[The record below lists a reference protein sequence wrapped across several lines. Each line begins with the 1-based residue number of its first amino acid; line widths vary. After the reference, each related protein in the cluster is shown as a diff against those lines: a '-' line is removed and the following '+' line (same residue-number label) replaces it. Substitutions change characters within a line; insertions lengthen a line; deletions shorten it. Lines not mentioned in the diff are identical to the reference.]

1 MPTHTA
7 RRQRRKRR
15 RKKQR
20 LVYVIA
26 RPLKA
31 AGPFSSLSGTEF
43 ALCHWGLF
51 VTDPRDRDR
60 NTSLSISA
68 LKGTLFELLRQE
80 NNINTP
86 STTTDFGVAQWKTEW
101 KYVLITAVGETDVS
115 DEELR
120 AQASTITRKYPDYDG
135 YTNNCQNFVQY
146 LLAFACPSSTLL
158 GPKTIREM
166 VEAVIPSEIPT
177 SVVYSFLSTRQA
189 RSLNTIG
196 GSDRNNS
203 SQRRSTPSLV
213 CVWISVVLFE

>member
-7 RRQRRKRR
+7 RRQRRKKR

-120 AQASTITRKYPDYDG
+120 AQGRHPKFKFLKTY
-135 YTNNCQNFVQY
+135 
-146 LLAFACPSSTLL
+146 SSKHDHQKIPRLRWIYQQL
-158 GPKTIREM
+158 SKFRPVSPRVRLSKFNSIGPK
-166 VEAVIPSEIPT
+166 
-177 SVVYSFLSTRQA
+177 
-189 RSLNTIG
+189 
-196 GSDRNNS
+196 DH
-203 SQRRSTPSLV
+203 
-213 CVWISVVLFE
+213 